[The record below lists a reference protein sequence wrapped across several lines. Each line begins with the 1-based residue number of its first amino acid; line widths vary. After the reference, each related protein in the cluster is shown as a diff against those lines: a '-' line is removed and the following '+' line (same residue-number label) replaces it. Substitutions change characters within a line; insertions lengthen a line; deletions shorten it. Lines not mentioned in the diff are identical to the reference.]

1 MAPIP
6 RRRAASTDRLRGRPG
21 TASATVRC
29 RYSPHVPGEWFA
41 WEWDE
46 TLYAGTAAYYDRGR
60 LPNAPGLAEAF
71 EKALGLD
78 GRGRL
83 LDVGCGPGT
92 VTLPLS
98 DLFQDVVGLDADAGM
113 IREARRLASERG
125 VVNAHWVHRRAEDL
139 PVALGAF
146 RVVTFAASFH
156 WMDRPLVAGIVR
168 EMLEPN
174 GVVVH
179 VDNHHQDSL
188 TLDDDLPAPPIA
200 RIDDLRRAYLGEGRR
215 AGQGIRN
222 SSPGDEAA
230 VFRAAGFAG
239 PEVVVVP
246 DGRTIVRS
254 SNDLVAETFSMSSTA
269 PHLLGDRLSEFEAD
283 VRRVLAEASPDGTF
297 SLRLPDNELKIWR
310 VARS

>member
-1 MAPIP
+1 V
-6 RRRAASTDRLRGRPG
+6 S
-21 TASATVRC
+21 
-29 RYSPHVPGEWFA
+29 GEWFE

-46 TLYAGTAAYYDRGR
+46 TLFAGAAAHYERGR

-92 VTLPLS
+92 VTLPLAG
-98 DLFQDVVGLDADAGM
+98 LFQEVVGLDADAAM
-113 IREARRLASERG
+113 IREARRLASGRG
-125 VVNAHWVHRRAEDL
+125 VMNARWVQSRAED
-139 PVALGAF
+139 PPADLGTF

-168 EMLEPN
+168 GMLEPD
-174 GVVVH
+174 GAVVH
-179 VDNHHQDSL
+179 VDNRHQDSL
-188 TLDDDLPAPPIA
+188 AVDDSLPAPPTERIA
-200 RIDDLRRAYLGEGRR
+200 ELRRAYLGEDRR

-222 SSPGDEAA
+222 SSPSDEAA
-230 VFRAAGFAG
+230 VFRAAGFVG

-254 SNDLVAETFSMSSTA
+254 TDDLVAETFSMSSTA
-269 PHLLGDRLSEFEAD
+269 PHLFGDRLSEFEAD
-283 VRRVLAEASPDGTF
+283 LRRILAEVSPGGAF

-310 VARS
+310 VAQR

>member
-1 MAPIP
+1 
-6 RRRAASTDRLRGRPG
+6 
-21 TASATVRC
+21 
-29 RYSPHVPGEWFA
+29 VPGESFD

-46 TLYAGTAAYYDRGR
+46 TLFAGAAAYYDRGR
-60 LPNAPGLAEAF
+60 LPNAPGLAEAL
-71 EKALGLD
+71 ERALGLD

-98 DLFQDVVGLDADAGM
+98 DLFEEVVGLDADAGM
-113 IREARRLASERG
+113 IREAQRLAMERG
-125 VVNAHWVHRRAEDL
+125 VMNVSWVHSRAEDL
-139 PVALGAF
+139 SPALGAF

-179 VDNHHQDSL
+179 VDNRHQDSL
-188 TLDDDLPAPPIA
+188 RLDNDLPPPIQ
-200 RIDDLRRAYLGEGRR
+200 RIDELRRAYLGEDRR
-215 AGQGIRN
+215 AGKGIRIF
-222 SSPGDEAA
+222 SLDDEDA
-230 VFRAAGFAG
+230 VFRAAAFAG

-254 SNDLVAETFSMSSTA
+254 SDDLVAETFSLSSTA
-269 PHLLGDRLSEFEAD
+269 PHLFGDRLSEFEAD
-283 VRRVLAEASPDGTF
+283 LRRVLAEASPEGTF

-310 VARS
+310 VA